1 MDLMKGFSRKLCSY
15 LLITAMLFLTVGIQ
29 SLLPQPVLADSG
41 SIPKRLAGADRFQT
55 ANEVAA
61 EGWKAGAD
69 NVVLVNG
76 YTFADAL
83 AAVPLAF
90 KLNAPILL
98 TETNT
103 IPASTREQIQELG
116 PENITLIGGS
126 GVISQTVQEE
136 LEKVYGTDNVLR
148 CGGADRYDTA
158 ALIAAALGTTGKA
171 VLANGEDGHYPDAL
185 AISSY
190 AAYQGIPILFTE
202 RIALPGPTAQAL
214 AAQKVSSTIVA
225 GGSFVVPEEIYN
237 QLPGAVRYGGNDRY
251 ATAAAIAEGLKLNLS
266 RLYVATGLDFAD
278 ALTAGNLAAHTFSP
292 IIMVDKGIPE
302 ASANFLAGHKEAI
315 PGLVIVGGEG
325 VISAEQESALRQA
338 SSLPEDTQVQPQVV
352 TRGQVDETIN
362 DLVTWEKAYLQ
373 EAFTDAGPGEI
384 VDPAAHNWP
393 TIGLARLERNDDL
406 STYLT
411 EDEKYIAQEWDSA
424 SRAVTNLERMVL
436 AVGAAQGNP
445 CSFGGKDLTAEI
457 YNYPE
462 IEAQGINGPVFALI
476 ALDSGDY
483 EIPQTA
489 KWTREKLRKIIMD
502 KQLSDGGFSLDGSGG
517 SDPDIT
523 AMVIQ
528 ALAPY
533 YTDSHPDVRAV
544 VDKAVARLAALQNAA
559 GGFKSWGS
567 INSES
572 VCQTIIALCAIGIDI
587 DTDSRFIKNGNSLLS
602 NLLQFKA
609 ADGGFKHILDGNSNA
624 IASEQA
630 LTALTAYVRFKDKK
644 SALYDFK

>member
-1 MDLMKGFSRKLCSY
+1 
-15 LLITAMLFLTVGIQ
+15 MLFLTVGIQ

-148 CGGADRYDTA
+148 YGGADRYETA

-202 RIALPGPTAQAL
+202 RTALPGPTAQAL
-214 AAQKVSSTIVA
+214 AAQQVSSTIVA

-237 QLPGAVRYGGNDRY
+237 QLPGAVRYGGSDRY

-266 RLYVATGLDFAD
+266 RLYVATGLNFAD

-302 ASANFLAGHKEAI
+302 ASANYLAGHKGSI
-315 PGLVIVGGEG
+315 SGLIIVGGEG

-338 SSLPEDTQVQPQVV
+338 SSLPTDTQVQPQVV

-373 EAFTDAGPGEI
+373 EAFADAGPGEI
-384 VDPAAHNWP
+384 VDPAAYNWP

-406 STYLT
+406 STYLA
-411 EDEKYIAQEWDSA
+411 ENEKYIAQEWDSA